1 MVLWEIV
8 RLSSLKRYGQSE
20 KIIGSYYTDLV
31 LMKDRKTGLEHSF
44 YPVIIKTNKHTNG
57 GDSTR
62 LPNPP
67 LAYRYGD
74 VVPVKGY
81 RIRGELN
88 RLG

>member
-20 KIIGSYYTDLV
+20 KIIGSYYTDLG

-44 YPVIIKTNKHTNG
+44 YPVIIKKTSMPKEGTVPVH
-57 GDSTR
+57 
-62 LPNPP
+62 PNPP

-74 VVPVKGY
+74 VVPLKGY
-81 RIRGELN
+81 RIRGELQ

>member
-8 RLSSLKRYGQSE
+8 RLSNLKRYGQSE

-31 LMKDRKTGLEHSF
+31 LMKDRKTALEHSF
-44 YPVIIKTNKHTNG
+44 YPVIIKKTSMLKDGTVPIN
-57 GDSTR
+57 
-62 LPNPP
+62 PYPP
-67 LAYRYGD
+67 LVYRYGD

-81 RIRGELN
+81 RIRAKLQ